1 MHIFC
6 YPTVD
11 HIWIIYISVTW
22 GSPYCH
28 NIIKYL
34 QTQPEL
40 GCWFQEPFRHL
51 HILFFEIG
59 ISTAHWAK
67 IRGQRV
73 INSKIEKCKILYL
86 LVGFSPLF
94 WIKTI
99 SKIFVTDFNDFLMK
113 FWEISKKCSNF
124 VNFWA
129 RKMFFF
135 LKQVRI
141 SPEKD
146 WCSHQYPYGGILPQV
161 AAVFVNFYVSTDM
174 IAWWVSVQCAVNK
187 DSFGP

>member
-1 MHIFC
+1 M
-6 YPTVD
+6 
-11 HIWIIYISVTW
+11 
-22 GSPYCH
+22 
-28 NIIKYL
+28 
-34 QTQPEL
+34 
-40 GCWFQEPFRHL
+40 
-51 HILFFEIG
+51 
-59 ISTAHWAK
+59 
-67 IRGQRV
+67 
-73 INSKIEKCKILYL
+73 YL
-86 LVGFSPLF
+86 LVGFSPQL

-99 SKIFVTDFNDFLMK
+99 SKIFVTDFSDFLMK

-174 IAWWVSVQCAVNK
+174 IAWWVSVHCRVNLELSRYGKPDTFLISTFLLPIICIVITFHKNQCKTIASISQFVRHTASVVKHCNSSVVLQQTCPLNDK
-187 DSFGP
+187 ERTTG